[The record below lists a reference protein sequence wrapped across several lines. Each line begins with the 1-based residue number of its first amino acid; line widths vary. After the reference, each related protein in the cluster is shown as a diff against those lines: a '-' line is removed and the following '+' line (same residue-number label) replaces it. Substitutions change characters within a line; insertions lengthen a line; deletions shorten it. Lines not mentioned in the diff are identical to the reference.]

1 MSLTIHRISRG
12 SIILN
17 RVNEVR
23 IRVVCVAVAVGVCL
37 AGPAH
42 AQEPPAPASADK
54 ASRIFWLLPNFTTIE
69 AGADVQP
76 ITTKEAFTIAAQDSF
91 DPYVIPYLGLVVLAD
106 HVTNQEP
113 WGSHAAGLGKLYA
126 AAFADNAIGNFM
138 TQAVVPWALK
148 QDPRYFQLGKGSL
161 LHRAGY
167 ALSRSVV
174 TRSAAGNW
182 QFNVSE
188 VGGNALAA
196 GIGVA
201 YYPAADRS
209 RSALLSRWESQMVW
223 DALSFELKEFWPDI
237 RRALHKD

>member
-1 MSLTIHRISRG
+1 M
-12 SIILN
+12 N
-17 RVNEVR
+17 RVR
-23 IRVVCVAVAVGVCL
+23 IRVVCSAVAVGVCL

-42 AQEPPAPASADK
+42 AQQPPAPASADT
-54 ASRIFWLLPNFTTIE
+54 ASQDATDKDAKKNGRIFWLLPNYTTIE
-69 AGADVQP
+69 AGGDVPP
-76 ITTKEAFTIAAQDSF
+76 ITTREAFAIAAQDSF

-148 QDPRYFQLGKGSL
+148 QDPRYFQLGRGSL

-174 TRSAAGNW
+174 TRSAAGHR
-182 QFNVSE
+182 QFNLSE

-201 YYPAADRS
+201 YYPATDRS